1 MNLVFWK
8 RTLKKDI
15 LIPIITLITMAIS
28 ITIIIEIREDIK
40 TSNKNIENFRLER
53 MALAEKTLKDL
64 VSIPTSILNYY
75 YELQKSGELSE
86 EEAKA
91 QAVDKIRSMLYE
103 GTNYFW
109 IDTIEYINVLLN
121 PNRAIEGTNRKE
133 LKDIN
138 GHYIIQAFRKGVD
151 EKGFAY
157 TKYYFPKG
165 NGDDTPYPKLGY
177 VELFKPWNWMI
188 GTGFYIDEIDAAVDV
203 MKENAQNEIREVII
217 SNILRNL
224 LLVAV
229 LITVITLTINPVL
242 KNIKNIVNLLGKAS
256 QGDLKDRVEIVSK
269 NELGELSENINL
281 FFDNISSSLEGAKA
295 LSITVG
301 NEMNNLNII
310 MDIIV
315 KGEQSK
321 HIGSQLVTIDKG
333 ILQLDEYITGVLDN
347 VRNQTASSEE
357 SLAALEEISA
367 TIQQMDSNIN
377 GTLESFRDT
386 LKLSQESYKQI
397 EKLSS
402 SMNEIGDSVS
412 NTNSEIDGLKLLS
425 DNIGQILTAISSIA
439 EQTNLLALNAAI
451 EAARAGEAGRGFAVV
466 ADEIRKLAEQTN
478 KETNK
483 ISDLIA
489 TIQGRVDKVKTGG
502 MAVQEKVKIGEDLSK
517 SSIGNVEQI
526 TNYTKANTDSIGEI
540 SDSSKEQAIASQEVT
555 TAISTIANSSTE
567 IEALCVEINEI
578 SENIRVILEEKLTLV
593 GQLCDSA
600 EKLQKDLEF
609 FKTK

>member
-1 MNLVFWK
+1 
-8 RTLKKDI
+8 
-15 LIPIITLITMAIS
+15 
-28 ITIIIEIREDIK
+28 
-40 TSNKNIENFRLER
+40 
-53 MALAEKTLKDL
+53 
-64 VSIPTSILNYY
+64 
-75 YELQKSGELSE
+75 
-86 EEAKA
+86 
-91 QAVDKIRSMLYE
+91 
-103 GTNYFW
+103 
-109 IDTIEYINVLLN
+109 
-121 PNRAIEGTNRKE
+121 
-133 LKDIN
+133 
-138 GHYIIQAFRKGVD
+138 
-151 EKGFAY
+151 
-157 TKYYFPKG
+157 
-165 NGDDTPYPKLGY
+165 
-177 VELFKPWNWMI
+177 
-188 GTGFYIDEIDAAVDV
+188 

-347 VRNQTASSEE
+347 VRNQTASSEG